1 MQQPTI
7 NQLNG
12 RLAANQTIEFY
23 HSLNWYDKDAV
34 NRENW
39 RNRYF
44 KFDRYGESVSMSVSG
59 NFIYGAAETYFKRI
73 AGISGYDYHRD
84 HRQVFFEIEG
94 ITGNKLQF
102 QVRAE
107 QDMNGVRLVVETNFK
122 PLKGADYY
130 AYFKIRSHST
140 FAGLDVKEYFMRR
153 VLRKYLFEPGL
164 FRDIQIW
171 KNCSKVEAMQ
181 VYKEIIKPKP
191 FEVDT
196 WKAWRRLFKRRLNIQ
211 ISDDIPETLLP
222 SLYHSYQ
229 FQKSRK
235 KLFKQ
240 PSVFEMH
247 EEYSS
252 QYDDEE
258 NMEGFVN
265 EYFEGNYPKNAIFI

>member
-23 HSLNWYDKDAV
+23 HSLNWYDKDAA

-73 AGISGYDYHRD
+73 AGISGYDYSRD

-94 ITGNKLQF
+94 ITGNRLQF

-122 PLKGADYY
+122 PMKGENYY
-130 AYFKIRSHST
+130 AYFPIRSHST
-140 FAGLDVKEYFMRR
+140 FANLEVKEYFMQR
-153 VLRKYLFEPGL
+153 VLRKYLFAPGI
-164 FRDIQIW
+164 FQNIQIW
-171 KNCSKVEAMQ
+171 KNCTKKEAIEK
-181 VYKEIIKPKP
+181 YKEIKHIKQE
-191 FEVDT
+191 EVDI
-196 WKAWRRLFKRRLNIQ
+196 WKAWRQLFKRKLNIQ

-229 FQKSRK
+229 WQKGRK
-235 KLFKQ
+235 KLFKN

-252 QYDDEE
+252 QYDDDE